1 MVKKKYYTAWTTLYI
16 VRDVCMYV
24 VQKYNTAKGAKGG
37 GRVEKYIIARGGHR
51 TRQERIIW

>member
-1 MVKKKYYTAWTTLYI
+1 MDNIEHSKG
-16 VRDVCMYV
+16 CMYV